1 MRQNRKNGMSAP
13 APAPVK
19 RTITIDS
26 SLQGSSKRTGKSKLK
41 SAKNNTGDGMKPKLR
56 PNQFIRPSTLKKQ
69 LLARIKNHQKKKH
82 SQSSSSAATPVIP
95 AIQLQTSQQPSVKTN
110 SASIKTS
117 SLAVPPPPPTTSTTA
132 AAQLQN
138 ETFAQSLE
146 YLQSLAAN
154 SRENR
159 HNNKHRNKNHNKT
172 HKVYPSSSMA
182 AGTAASQPQVFLD
195 AFPSSQPPP
204 LSLAQTIPAINNNS
218 TNSTN
223 STNNTNNNNNNNNAS
238 NIVAFPT
245 PSFPEVSVLAA
256 QALPPPPVFQAP
268 MQEQVVLALNDEP
281 RWGCLKGGSKPT
293 FRTFHNKTLKN
304 NAPVALN
311 LNPFSPNVA
320 LDMHMSTTNANALT
334 NTTDANIITNTNTN
348 TNVGRDSSDIGDSDG
363 NGDEDA
369 EGQAGGVS
377 DAVAMS
383 ESLYGTRQ
391 QRLEEYRQEQIK
403 SEKKTVEPTVKIK
416 QTKQRIITKKYKLG
430 KYNNK
435 TGPVIGVLIKNVQ
448 TQRNVERKRNELRRI
463 PLDTIITRLHKKR
476 LLKVGSTAPPDI
488 LREMYESAV
497 LAGDIENEGNDIALH
512 NFLSGDDTTDAN
524 H

>member
-1 MRQNRKNGMSAP
+1 MSAP
-13 APAPVK
+13 ASASVK

-26 SLQGSSKRTGKSKLK
+26 SLQGSSKRTGKNKLK
-41 SAKNNTGDGMKPKLR
+41 SAKNNTGDGMKPKLK

-69 LLARIKNHQKKKH
+69 LLARIKNHQKKH
-82 SQSSSSAATPVIP
+82 SQSSSLAASAATPAIP
-95 AIQLQTSQQPSVKTN
+95 AIQLQTSQQPSSKSN
-110 SASIKTS
+110 SASMKTPS
-117 SLAVPPPPPTTSTTA
+117 PAVPPPPTSTSTSTSA
-132 AAQLQN
+132 AAQLRN

-146 YLQSLAAN
+146 YLQTLATN

-159 HNNKHRNKNHNKT
+159 HNNNKQRNKNHNKT
-172 HKVYPSSSMA
+172 HKAHPSSHAVGTTS
-182 AGTAASQPQVFLD
+182 AGMDAASQPQVFLD

-204 LSLAQTIPAINNNS
+204 LSLVQTIPAINNNS
-218 TNSTN
+218 INSNN
-223 STNNTNNNNNNNNAS
+223 SNNRNNTNNNNNDNSS

-245 PSFPEVSVLAA
+245 PSIPEVSVLA
-256 QALPPPPVFQAP
+256 QAPPPGFQAP
-268 MQEQVVLALNDEP
+268 IQEQVTVALNDEP
-281 RWGCLKGGSKPT
+281 RWGCLKGGIKPT

-304 NAPVALN
+304 NEPVAMN
-311 LNPFSPNVA
+311 LDPFSPNVA
-320 LDMHMSTTNANALT
+320 LDMAT
-334 NTTDANIITNTNTN
+334 TNTNYS
-348 TNVGRDSSDIGDSDG
+348 VGRDSSDIGNSDVNVDDG
-363 NGDEDA
+363 
-369 EGQAGGVS
+369 AGVDTEEGVS

-391 QRLEEYRQEQIK
+391 QRLEAYRQEQIK